1 MTEKDWAAILKAEDR
16 IIANSDRRFRY
27 HCYSLESMSEEL
39 TYQER
44 SSYIQEDFTLQLFVE
59 DFTDTIQNEKLV
71 KGLRCLT
78 YRQRYAIELA
88 FWKGYQYKE
97 IAVILGC
104 SPAAVTLLLQRA
116 FRRLL
121 HFLEGLSLLLIGDY
135 RTPQL
140 KGDGNFAEKNRQR
153 QGQHPENAA
162 LAFTYSLKK
171 CRSRIFHRTRRTAIF
186 KLDNHG
192 TI

>member
-1 MTEKDWAAILKAEDR
+1 MAEKDWAAILKAEDR

-97 IAVILGC
+97 IADILGC

-121 HFLEGLSLLLIGDY
+121 HFLSE
-135 RTPQL
+135 
-140 KGDGNFAEKNRQR
+140 
-153 QGQHPENAA
+153 
-162 LAFTYSLKK
+162 
-171 CRSRIFHRTRRTAIF
+171 
-186 KLDNHG
+186 
-192 TI
+192 

>member
-71 KGLRCLT
+71 KGLLR
-78 YRQRYAIELA
+78 
-88 FWKGYQYKE
+88 
-97 IAVILGC
+97 
-104 SPAAVTLLLQRA
+104 
-116 FRRLL
+116 
-121 HFLEGLSLLLIGDY
+121 
-135 RTPQL
+135 
-140 KGDGNFAEKNRQR
+140 
-153 QGQHPENAA
+153 
-162 LAFTYSLKK
+162 
-171 CRSRIFHRTRRTAIF
+171 
-186 KLDNHG
+186 
-192 TI
+192 

>member
-71 KGLRCLT
+71 KGLIVQVSRKCWLT
-78 YRQRYAIELA
+78 
-88 FWKGYQYKE
+88 
-97 IAVILGC
+97 
-104 SPAAVTLLLQRA
+104 
-116 FRRLL
+116 
-121 HFLEGLSLLLIGDY
+121 
-135 RTPQL
+135 L
-140 KGDGNFAEKNRQR
+140 KPDM
-153 QGQHPENAA
+153 
-162 LAFTYSLKK
+162 SIW
-171 CRSRIFHRTRRTAIF
+171 SR
-186 KLDNHG
+186 
-192 TI
+192 

>member
-1 MTEKDWAAILKAEDR
+1 MAEKDWAAILKEEDR

-59 DFTDTIQNEKLV
+59 DFTDTIQNEKLA

-97 IAVILGC
+97 IAVILDC
-104 SPAAVTLLLQRA
+104 SSAAVTLLLQRA
-116 FRRLL
+116 FHRLRS
-121 HFLEGLSLLLIGDY
+121 FL
-135 RTPQL
+135 
-140 KGDGNFAEKNRQR
+140 AE
-153 QGQHPENAA
+153 
-162 LAFTYSLKK
+162 
-171 CRSRIFHRTRRTAIF
+171 
-186 KLDNHG
+186 
-192 TI
+192 